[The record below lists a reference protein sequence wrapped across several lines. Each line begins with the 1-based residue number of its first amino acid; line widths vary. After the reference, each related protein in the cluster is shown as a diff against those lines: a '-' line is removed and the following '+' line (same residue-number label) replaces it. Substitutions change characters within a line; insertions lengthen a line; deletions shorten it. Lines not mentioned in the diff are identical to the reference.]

1 MSIDSVVV
9 TIFAVFGQAKTES
22 KSGSQILFAIASGS
36 GADDVLLESKIPT
49 PLFSC
54 FGFNLAMSLTIKPR
68 LHHQNHRMH
77 KPKST
82 NSRDWTQI
90 YTVYGMEQWQTLL
103 FLVFQATIFSIMS
116 VLFLLYFQPIC
127 QFLDTFF
134 LFTATSSTG
143 GGSAARFAAGFIG
156 CVTAL
161 SAVCLFFAAGNFFY
175 SSVGLR
181 YEMAQRI
188 GAPVGLLGLDRSKG
202 TTLSTL
208 RTANVEGVGE
218 YVTCREGDVRSLP
231 FGDNYFDVVVS
242 ATFVHTVGKEYGH
255 RTVEAAAERMRV
267 LGEMVRVL
275 KPGGVG
281 VVWDLVHVPEY
292 VRRLQ
297 ELKMED
303 ITVSERV
310 TAFMVSSHIVSF
322 RKPDQHILGLLGP
335 GEIKAKRNEISRWG
349 ACHAIVSKH
358 RIGLLRRLTGSEKGL
373 IRRWTTPYSRHV
385 VCNQKNCD
393 ILQL

>member
-1 MSIDSVVV
+1 
-9 TIFAVFGQAKTES
+9 
-22 KSGSQILFAIASGS
+22 
-36 GADDVLLESKIPT
+36 
-49 PLFSC
+49 
-54 FGFNLAMSLTIKPR
+54 
-68 LHHQNHRMH
+68 MH
-77 KPKST
+77 KPTST

-90 YTVYGMEQWQTLL
+90 YRIYGMEQWQTLL
-103 FLVFQATIFSIMS
+103 FLTFQAILFSILS
-116 VLFLLYFQPIC
+116 ILFLLYFQPIC
-127 QFLDTFF
+127 QFLDT
-134 LFTATSSTG
+134 LFIFTPTPTPTSSTG
-143 GGSAARFAAGFIG
+143 GGSAARFAAGFTG

-175 SSVGLR
+175 SAVGLH

-188 GAPVGLLGLDRSKG
+188 VSCVNDWSTVKVALDIGCGRGILLNAVATQLKKTGSSGRVVGLDRSKR

-208 RTANVEGVGE
+208 RTANMEGVGE

-275 KPGGVG
+275 KPCGVG
-281 VVWDLVHVPEY
+281 VLWDLLHVPEY

-303 ITVSERV
+303 IRVSERV

-322 RKPDQHILGLLGP
+322 RKPSQHMLGP
-335 GEIKAKRNEISRWG
+335 GE
-349 ACHAIVSKH
+349 V
-358 RIGLLRRLTGSEKGL
+358 RLDW
-373 IRRWTTPYSRHV
+373 RF
-385 VCNQKNCD
+385 
-393 ILQL
+393 